1 MNCIILESEKF
12 LIIYEKSQDKIV
24 VQEKSS
30 KEHNYYELDSDLN
43 KLKDLSKLIFKF
55 VELNTI

>member
-12 LIIYEKSQDKIV
+12 LITYEKSQDKIV
-24 VQEKSS
+24 IQEKSG
-30 KEHNYYELDSDLN
+30 KDHNYYELDCDLN

>member
-12 LIIYEKSQDKIV
+12 LITYEKS
-24 VQEKSS
+24 QEKSS
-30 KEHNYYELDSDLN
+30 KDHNYYELDCDLN

>member
-30 KEHNYYELDSDLN
+30 KEHNYYELDCDLN